1 MSEEQPEERMESDS
15 ENHPTGNETEEPIGS
30 ASVNDPVED
39 TAEPQ
44 LRTESEDS
52 LGGDSAEQQI
62 VPDSADPSADSADE
76 ELESLPDGEAMET
89 TEESRLG
96 RFFKRALRWVVVVL
110 VIFTLG
116 VVAMQ
121 IVRVGPLV
129 DERNNLD
136 QSLAEAQAT
145 QQDLQAELN
154 RLEGVEAENEELT
167 RSLQQSEARLAVL
180 NILVDVT
187 RAQLA
192 LAQED
197 TDSVAAALQET
208 GEKLNLLRDLVGA
221 GELDGLRERLV
232 LVLSEVDGDPF
243 AAERDLEILANTLL
257 EIERELATD

>member
-1 MSEEQPEERMESDS
+1 MGSE
-15 ENHPTGNETEEPIGS
+15 S
-30 ASVNDPVED
+30 AEAPVGD

-44 LRTESEDS
+44 LRTESEEAD
-52 LGGDSAEQQI
+52 GGDAAEERI
-62 VPDSADPSADSADE
+62 VPESADPSAESDDE
-76 ELESLPDGEAMET
+76 EMESLPDGGATEI
-89 TEESRLG
+89 TEESRVG
-96 RFFKRALRWVVVVL
+96 RFLKRALRWVVVVL
-110 VIFTLG
+110 VIFTIG

-121 IVRVGPLV
+121 IVRVGPLI
-129 DERNNLD
+129 DERNSLD

-145 QQDLQAELN
+145 QQDLQAELD

-167 RSLQQSEARLAVL
+167 RSLQQFEARLAVL
-180 NILVDVT
+180 NILVDIT

-197 TDSVAAALQET
+197 TASVALALQET

-257 EIERELATD
+257 AIESELATE